1 MISDNFMWL
10 PGSSDVSGET
20 TDKLFSQRDA
30 FEVLNFNFNMTCTES
45 TDGNGGVGSNA
56 GKAKF
61 NTITIDKYVDSASTS
76 LYKGCSQ
83 GAIFPTIMLGIRK
96 AGGDPLLYLQYIF
109 RYNQV
114 TGISWSGGTGSERV
128 KETLTLSFKAM
139 GMQYI
144 QQKAD
149 GKPLPGKSW
158 LWNTVNQG
166 TASLEI
172 PGLPPPPRFLPGND
186 FANR

>member
-10 PGSSDVSGET
+10 PGNSDISGET

-30 FEVLNFNFNMTCTES
+30 FEVQNFSFNMTCTES
-45 TDGNGGVGSNA
+45 TDGSGGVGSNA

-61 NTITIDKYVDSASTS
+61 NTITIDKVVDSASTS
-76 LYKGCSQ
+76 LYKACSQ
-83 GAIFPTIMLGIRK
+83 GAIFPTIMLAIRK
-96 AGGDPLLYLQYIF
+96 AGGDPLLYVQYIF

-114 TGISWSGGTGSERV
+114 TGLTWSGGTGSERV
-128 KETLTLSFKAM
+128 KETMTISFKAM

-149 GKPLPGKSW
+149 GRPLPGKSW

-166 TASLEI
+166 VASLEI
-172 PGLPPPPRFLPGND
+172 AGLPPPPRFLPGSD
-186 FANR
+186 FTK